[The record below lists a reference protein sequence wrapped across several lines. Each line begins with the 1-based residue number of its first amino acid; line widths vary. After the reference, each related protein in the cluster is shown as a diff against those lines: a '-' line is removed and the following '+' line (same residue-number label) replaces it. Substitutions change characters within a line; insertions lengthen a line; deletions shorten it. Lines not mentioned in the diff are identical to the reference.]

1 MLTYLV
7 RPERG
12 EVLVTPA
19 VVAVLVGHVAVL
31 AGQRLGQAGVG
42 AEVGVTPAVRG
53 QQPDVARVESL
64 LHHLAQPR
72 VHGTRGGAVEEG
84 VAVSVAPAQ
93 VVHDVE
99 GDDSHRPDQHEDG
112 EDAQHLEGDDESA

>member
-1 MLTYLV
+1 M
-7 RPERG
+7 
-12 EVLVTPA
+12 LVTPA
-19 VVAVLVGHVAVL
+19 VVAVLVGDVTVL
-31 AGQRLGQAGVG
+31 AGQRLGQTGVG

-84 VAVSVAPAQ
+84 VGVSVAPAQ

-99 GDDSHRPDQHEDG
+99 SHDSHRPDQDEVG
-112 EDAQHLEGDDESA
+112 KDAQHLEGDDESA